1 MVVSDRMVPVPAWI
15 RQSTLARSSPA
26 TEGRAN
32 RGANTAVSASIRAA
46 SGLSAWRVAV
56 IGLVAALSAGIG
68 VAVGGFLLDA
78 RAGALGRSAAY
89 VPADAPF
96 YLELRLEPSAEQDAS
111 IRELL
116 GHFPAIEGLD
126 LARPLHGQLVELIDE
141 ELAAG
146 GELDLSWADDV
157 APWFDGRVAIGV
169 TDLPL
174 DALAGSMDPMAEPP
188 MPGMIVV
195 IGVTDPAAA
204 GSTIER
210 IRAEQPDMETT
221 ESEHRGVTIH
231 ALSGGDGAY
240 AVTEDALLFAPSAD
254 EIAAALDTAADP
266 QRSLGGDATVAEMS
280 AKLPADWLAFATY
293 DFTELMAAS
302 FAEADGTAAA
312 DAFSALMENQPL
324 RGATAMTADGDRFSM
339 DAVSEAPTG
348 PFAAENAERGLASEV
363 PGDAL
368 YFSDGG
374 NIGAAL
380 SALVDA
386 LKAAAQEDPAVAE
399 QIETAEAALGADL
412 QEMVAWIDD
421 GALVAGWDG
430 TEPYAGV
437 LLVPSDIA
445 AAQRRIGQLITFAGL
460 ATLDPSS
467 GLTVEEAEVAGA
479 TVTTIRWED
488 PNAVPV
494 EFLAAPMELVI
505 QVTVTEDRAI
515 IGLGKSFVGRVL
527 ELEQGDSLAV
537 ESRFSEGVAA
547 VGPASN
553 TGVAWLDLVGLREAI
568 ETALGPMLAMMD
580 PDGAYESTVAPWLAP
595 LDRMVTVTVLD
606 GELLVQ
612 RSALFIG
619 E

>member
-1 MVVSDRMVPVPAWI
+1 
-15 RQSTLARSSPA
+15 
-26 TEGRAN
+26 
-32 RGANTAVSASIRAA
+32 VSASIRAA

-68 VAVGGFLLDA
+68 VAVGGFLLDT
-78 RAGALGRSAAY
+78 RVGALGGSAAY

-96 YLELRLEPSAEQDAS
+96 YLELRIEPSAEQDAS
-111 IRELL
+111 LRELL

-126 LARPLHGQLVELIDE
+126 LARPLHEQLVELVDE
-141 ELAAG
+141 ELASG

-157 APWFDGRVAIGV
+157 APWFDGRVSIGV

-195 IGVTDPAAA
+195 LGVTDPAAA
-204 GSTIER
+204 GSTIDR
-210 IRAEQPDMETT
+210 LRAEQPDMQTT

-231 ALSGGDGAY
+231 ALSTDDGAY
-240 AVTEDALLFAPSAD
+240 AITDDALLFAPSAA
-254 EIAAALDTAADP
+254 EITAALDTAADP
-266 QRSLGGDATVAEMS
+266 SLSLGGDATVADMAAE
-280 AKLPADWLAFATY
+280 LPEDWLAFATY

-312 DAFSALMENQPL
+312 EAFSALMEHQPL
-324 RGATAMTADGDRFSM
+324 RGAMAVTAAGDRFAT
-339 DAVSEAPTG
+339 DGVSQAPTG
-348 PFAAENAERGLASEV
+348 PFAAENADRGLAAEV

-386 LKAAAQEDPAVAE
+386 VKAAAQEDRAVAE
-399 QIETAEAALGADL
+399 QIDTAEAALGADL

-437 LLVPSDIA
+437 LLLPNDVD
-445 AAQRRIGQLITFAGL
+445 AAQRRIGQLLTFAGL

-467 GLTVEEAEVAGA
+467 GLTVEEAEVAGV
-479 TVTTIRWED
+479 TVTTIRWAD
-488 PNAVPV
+488 PSAAPV
-494 EFLAAPMELVI
+494 EFLAGPMELVL
-505 QVTVTEDRAI
+505 QVTVTEDRVI
-515 IGLGKSFVGRVL
+515 IGLGESFVERVL
-527 ELEQGDSLAV
+527 GLEAADSLAA
-537 ESRFSEGVAA
+537 EPRYSEGVAA

-553 TGVAWLDLVGLREAI
+553 AGVAWLDLAGLREAV
-568 ETALGPMLAMMD
+568 EAALGPMLASMD
-580 PDGAYESTVAPWLAP
+580 ADGVYESMVAPWLAP

-612 RSALFIG
+612 RSALLIG

>member
-1 MVVSDRMVPVPAWI
+1 M
-15 RQSTLARSSPA
+15 
-26 TEGRAN
+26 
-32 RGANTAVSASIRAA
+32 SAIRAA

-68 VAVGGFLLDA
+68 VAVGGFLLDT
-78 RAGALGRSAAY
+78 RAGALGNSAAY

-96 YLELRLEPSAEQDAS
+96 YLELRVEPSAEQDATL
-111 IRELL
+111 RELL
-116 GHFPAIEGLD
+116 GQFPAIQGLD
-126 LARPLHGQLVELIDE
+126 LARPLHEQLVELIDE

-146 GELDLSWADDV
+146 GELDLSWGDDV
-157 APWFDGRVAIGV
+157 APWFDGRIAIGI

-174 DALAGSMDPMAEPP
+174 DALAGPMDPMAEPP
-188 MPGMIVV
+188 MPGMIMVL
-195 IGVTDPAAA
+195 GVTDPAAA
-204 GSTIER
+204 GSTIDR
-210 IRAEQPDMETT
+210 LRAEQPDMQTT

-231 ALSGGDGAY
+231 ALSTGDGAY
-240 AVTEDALLFAPSAD
+240 AITDDALLFAPSAA
-254 EIAAALDTAADP
+254 EITAALDTAADP
-266 QRSLGGDATVAEMS
+266 PLSLGGDATVADMAAE
-280 AKLPADWLAFATY
+280 LPEDWLAFATY

-312 DAFSALMENQPL
+312 EAFSALMEHQPL
-324 RGATAMTADGDRFSM
+324 RGALAVTAAGDRFAT
-339 DAVSEAPTG
+339 DGVSEAPTG
-348 PFAAENAERGLASEV
+348 PFAAENADRGLAAEV

-386 LKAAAQEDPAVAE
+386 VKAAAQEDPAVAE
-399 QIETAEAALGADL
+399 QIDTAEAALGADL

-437 LLVPSDIA
+437 LLVPNDVD
-445 AAQRRIGQLITFAGL
+445 AAQRRIGQLLTFAGL

-467 GLTVEEAEVAGA
+467 GLTVEEAEVAGV
-479 TVTTIRWED
+479 TVTTIRWAD
-488 PNAVPV
+488 PSAAPV
-494 EFLAAPMELVI
+494 EFLAGPMELVL

-515 IGLGKSFVGRVL
+515 IGLGESFVERVL
-527 ELEQGDSLAV
+527 DLEAADSLAA
-537 ESRFSEGVAA
+537 EPRYSDGVAA

-553 TGVAWLDLVGLREAI
+553 AGVAWLDLAGLREAV
-568 ETALGPMLAMMD
+568 ETALGPMLASMD
-580 PDGAYESTVAPWLAP
+580 ADGVYESMVAPWLAP

-612 RSALFIG
+612 RSALLIG

>member
-1 MVVSDRMVPVPAWI
+1 MVPV
-15 RQSTLARSSPA
+15 RGLGVGSTLATAS
-26 TEGRAN
+26 GD
-32 RGANTAVSASIRAA
+32 RGPDHQGVDTAVSASIRAA

-56 IGLVAALSAGIG
+56 IGLVAALSVGIG

-78 RAGALGRSAAY
+78 RAGALGGSAAY

-96 YLELRLEPSAEQDAS
+96 YLELRMEPSAEQDAAL
-111 IRELL
+111 RELL
-116 GHFPAIEGLD
+116 GHFPAIEGID
-126 LARPLHGQLVELIDE
+126 LARPLHEQLVELIDE
-141 ELAAG
+141 ELAADA
-146 GELDLSWADDV
+146 ELGLSWADDV
-157 APWFDGRVAIGV
+157 APWFDGRIAVGV

-174 DALAGSMDPMAEPP
+174 DALAGSMDPMAAPP

-204 GSTIER
+204 ASTIDR
-210 IRAEQPDMETT
+210 LRAEQPDMQTT

-231 ALSGGDGAY
+231 TLSGGDGAY
-240 AVTEDALLFAPSAD
+240 AVTDDALLFAPSAE
-254 EIAAALDTAADP
+254 EITAALDTAADP
-266 QRSLGGDATVAEMS
+266 QLRLSTDATVADMAAE
-280 AKLPADWLAFATY
+280 LPEDWLAFATY

-312 DAFSALMENQPL
+312 EAFAALMENQPL
-324 RGATAMTADGDRFSM
+324 RGAMAVTAAGDRFAT
-339 DAVSEAPTG
+339 DGVSEAPSG
-348 PFAAENAERGLASEV
+348 PFAAENADRGLAAEV

-374 NIGAAL
+374 NIGVAL

-386 LKAAAQEDPAVAE
+386 VKAAAQEDPAIAE
-399 QIETAEAALGADL
+399 QIDTAEAALGADL

-421 GALVAGWDG
+421 GAVVAGWDG

-437 LLVPSDIA
+437 LLVPNDVA
-445 AAQRRIGQLITFAGL
+445 AAQRRIGQLLTFAGL

-467 GLTVEEAEVAGA
+467 GLTVEESEVAGA

-488 PNAVPV
+488 PSAAPV
-494 EFLAAPMELVI
+494 EFLAGPMELVL

-515 IGLGKSFVGRVL
+515 IGLGESFVGRVL
-527 ELEQGDSLAV
+527 ELEAGDSLAS
-537 ESRFSEGVAA
+537 EPRFSEGVAA

-553 TGVAWLDLVGLREAI
+553 AGMAWLDLAGLREAI
-568 ETALGPMLAMMD
+568 ETALGPMIDSVD
-580 PDGAYESTVAPWLAP
+580 PDGAYESVVAPWLAP
-595 LDRMVTVTVLD
+595 LDRMVTVSVLD
-606 GELLVQ
+606 GGLLVQ
-612 RSALFIG
+612 RSALLIG

>member
-1 MVVSDRMVPVPAWI
+1 MLVWI
-15 RQSTLARSSPA
+15 RRGTLARSSPA

-32 RGANTAVSASIRAA
+32 RGAHTAVSASIRAA

-68 VAVGGFLLDA
+68 VAVGGFLLET
-78 RAGALGRSAAY
+78 RAGALGGSAAY

-96 YLELRLEPSAEQDAS
+96 YLELRMEPSAEQDAAL
-111 IRELL
+111 RELL
-116 GHFPAIEGLD
+116 GQFPPIEGLD
-126 LARPLHGQLVELIDE
+126 LARPLHEQLVELIDE
-141 ELAAG
+141 ELTAG

-157 APWFDGRVAIGV
+157 APWFDGRIAFGV
-169 TDLPL
+169 TDIPL
-174 DALAGSMDPMAEPP
+174 EALAGSMDPMTAPP

-195 IGVTDPAAA
+195 IGVTDPDAAR
-204 GSTIER
+204 STVER
-210 IRAEQPDMETT
+210 LRAEQPDMQTT

-231 ALSGGDGAY
+231 ALSTGDGAY
-240 AVTEDALLFAPSAD
+240 AITDDALLFAPSAED
-254 EIAAALDTAADP
+254 ISAALDTADDP
-266 QRSLGGDATVAEMS
+266 QLRLSTDATVAEMT
-280 AKLPADWLAFATY
+280 AELPEDWLAFATY

-312 DAFSALMENQPL
+312 EAFAALMENQPL
-324 RGATAMTADGDRFSM
+324 RGAMTVSAAGDRLAT
-339 DAVSEAPTG
+339 DGVSEAASG
-348 PFAAENAERGLASEV
+348 PFAAENADRGLAAEV

-386 LKAAAQEDPAVAE
+386 LKQAAEDDPAVAD
-399 QIETAEAALGADL
+399 QIDTAEAALGAGL
-412 QEMVAWIDD
+412 EEMVAWIDD

-430 TEPYAGV
+430 SEPYAGIV
-437 LLVPSDIA
+437 LVPNDVD
-445 AAQRRIGQLITFAGL
+445 AAQRRIGQLLTFAGL
-460 ATLDPSS
+460 AAMDPSS
-467 GLTVEEAEVAGA
+467 GLTVEESEVAGA

-488 PNAVPV
+488 PSGAPI
-494 EFLAAPMELVI
+494 EFLAAPIGLAV
-505 QVTVTEDRAI
+505 QVTVTGDRAI
-515 IGLGKSFVGRVL
+515 IGLGESFVGRVL
-527 ELEQGDSLAV
+527 ELDEGDSLAAQP
-537 ESRFSEGVAA
+537 RYRDGVAA

-553 TGVAWLDLVGLREAI
+553 AGVAWLDLAGLRGAI
-568 ETALGPMLAMMD
+568 ETALGPMLDSVD

-612 RSALFIG
+612 RSALLIG

>member
-1 MVVSDRMVPVPAWI
+1 M
-15 RQSTLARSSPA
+15 
-26 TEGRAN
+26 
-32 RGANTAVSASIRAA
+32 SASIRAA

-78 RAGALGRSAAY
+78 RAGALGGSAAY

-96 YLELRLEPSAEQDAS
+96 YLELRIEPSAEQDAS
-111 IRELL
+111 LRELL

-126 LARPLHGQLVELIDE
+126 LARPLHEQLVELIDE
-141 ELAAG
+141 ELASG

-157 APWFDGRVAIGV
+157 APWFDGRIAIGV

-195 IGVTDPAAA
+195 LGVTDPAAA

-210 IRAEQPDMETT
+210 IRAEQPDMQTT

-231 ALSGGDGAY
+231 TLSSGDGAY
-240 AVTEDALLFAPSAD
+240 AIADDALLFAPSAE
-254 EIAAALDTAADP
+254 EITAALDMAADP
-266 QRSLGGDATVAEMS
+266 QLSLSGDATVADMAAE
-280 AKLPADWLAFATY
+280 LPQDWLAFATY
-293 DFTELMAAS
+293 DLTELMAAS

-312 DAFSALMENQPL
+312 EAFSALMEHQPM
-324 RGATAMTADGDRFSM
+324 RGAMAVTAAGDRVAF
-339 DAVSEAPTG
+339 DGVSEAPTG
-348 PFAAENAERGLASEV
+348 PFAVENADRGLAAEV

-374 NIGAAL
+374 SIGAGL

-386 LKAAAQEDPAVAE
+386 VKAAAQEDPAVAE
-399 QIETAEAALGADL
+399 QIDTAEAALGADL

-430 TEPYAGV
+430 AEPYAGV
-437 LLVPSDIA
+437 LLVPNDVD
-445 AAQRRIGQLITFAGL
+445 AAQRRIGQLLTFAGL

-467 GLTVEEAEVAGA
+467 GLTVEESEVAGV
-479 TVTTIRWED
+479 TVTTIRWAD
-488 PNAVPV
+488 PSAAPV
-494 EFLAAPMELVI
+494 EFLAGPMELVL

-515 IGLGKSFVGRVL
+515 IGLGESFVGRVL
-527 ELEQGDSLAV
+527 DLEAADSLAA
-537 ESRFSEGVAA
+537 EARYSEGVAA
-547 VGPASN
+547 VGPTSN
-553 TGVAWLDLVGLREAI
+553 AGVAWLDLAGLREAV
-568 ETALGPMLAMMD
+568 ETALGPMLASMD
-580 PDGAYESTVAPWLAP
+580 ADGAYESMVAPWLAP

-612 RSALFIG
+612 RSALLLG